1 MVVEYGQGMTALR
14 GQREMT
20 FEIHLPQLV
29 RGAALKPLERP
40 GGRGRGAQPAMPAH
54 DRRDGTQR
62 RHLQHPRI
70 AQHPPDLARTPSR
83 MVLAHR
89 HHRRLAWHRRTPR
102 LMVAPPRPILQT
114 RRTFA
119 AVTRHPLICD
129 RRTDLVAPAQ
139 LANVGSR
146 LQAKAHKTPYADPP
160 PSGPSRPW
168 LPPRLFILAKC
179 PPCARTGVHHVP
191 GPNTRERVRVWVLIH
206 SRNIRRIG
214 AEGESA
220 ARVHC
225 RFRCTLTRHAICW
238 RKSRADLSRLAAAD
252 QVRSRGRG
260 HFHAHKERGQ

>member
-146 LQAKAHKTPYADPP
+146 LQAKAHKLHTLIHHRLVPP
-160 PSGPSRPW
+160 GHGS
-168 LPPRLFILAKC
+168 LLAFSYW
-179 PPCARTGVHHVP
+179 RSVHHVP
-191 GPNTRERVRVWVLIH
+191 ERVSTMCPVQ
-206 SRNIRRIG
+206 
-214 AEGESA
+214 
-220 ARVHC
+220 
-225 RFRCTLTRHAICW
+225 TP
-238 RKSRADLSRLAAAD
+238 
-252 QVRSRGRG
+252 GRG
-260 HFHAHKERGQ
+260 LGCGF